1 MMMEGI
7 DLNDEARTYEPLG
20 STARNFV
27 DTSPEHNPNPPKDHR
42 NTVYFSFVVAGIG
55 FVLPYNSFI
64 IASDYW
70 IERFPSRTVELDLS
84 TTYIVVAF
92 ASVLLN
98 NVFMSIAPL
107 RIRIL
112 FGYLVALVTLS
123 FIALCEVAW
132 HVFSTQIAYNV
143 NLAAVSLVALGCTV
157 QQSSFYGFA
166 ALLPKKKF
174 TQALMTGE
182 SVAGLLVSSN
192 RVITKLLIEDDKI
205 STLIFFLLSIAYV
218 VCSYILHVITIDSP
232 YIRYHLKSCTKI
244 ILRPDE
250 EADGSSLYGVLNLE
264 NTPPV
269 TAQSHSAPTLSFSNP
284 VYELSNPTCG
294 GDINIESSLIR
305 SGESSMVSSRANSAV
320 TATLNQDSLSS
331 PTGNIS
337 GTAYKV
343 EHILAPGPPRLSNL
357 RRIKEGFNDRIK
369 VARSIFPYMIC
380 IALAYCVTLSLY
392 PGLESE
398 IISCNLRSWMPV
410 LLMFTFNAADVVG
423 KLLAAV
429 RYSWS
434 RRQLVLMSTLR
445 ALLIPLLLLCVAPRK
460 NPTIG
465 GELPAFM
472 FTIALGLSN
481 GLAGSL
487 PMMLAS
493 EKVSTPL
500 KEMTGNI
507 MTISYMSGLTVGSLM
522 GYVFENMLG
531 PPITFPCLQYP
542 FIPKNPDEIDT
553 TTIGS
558 TTLLSSSTTTQLITV
573 LSTLTATLVPQSSD
587 ISSMDHFTSTI
598 ASNMSLSTSTVN
610 VH

>member
-1 MMMEGI
+1 
-7 DLNDEARTYEPLG
+7 
-20 STARNFV
+20 
-27 DTSPEHNPNPPKDHR
+27 
-42 NTVYFSFVVAGIG
+42 
-55 FVLPYNSFI
+55 
-64 IASDYW
+64 
-70 IERFPSRTVELDLS
+70 
-84 TTYIVVAF
+84 
-92 ASVLLN
+92 
-98 NVFMSIAPL
+98 
-107 RIRIL
+107 
-112 FGYLVALVTLS
+112 
-123 FIALCEVAW
+123 
-132 HVFSTQIAYNV
+132 
-143 NLAAVSLVALGCTV
+143 
-157 QQSSFYGFA
+157 
-166 ALLPKKKF
+166 
-174 TQALMTGE
+174 
-182 SVAGLLVSSN
+182 
-192 RVITKLLIEDDKI
+192 
-205 STLIFFLLSIAYV
+205 LIFFLLSIAYV
-218 VCSYILHVITIDSP
+218 VCSYILHIITIDSP

-250 EADGSSLYGVLNLE
+250 EADGSSLYGVLNLD

-294 GDINIESSLIR
+294 ADINIESSLIR

-357 RRIKEGFNDRIK
+357 RRIKEGFDDRIK

-380 IALAYCVTLSLY
+380 IALAYCVTLCLY

-398 IISCNLRSWMPV
+398 IISCNLKSWMPV

-507 MTISYMSGLTVGSLM
+507 MTISYMSGLTVGSMM

-531 PPITFPCLQYP
+531 PPINSIIQCPQYP
-542 FIPKNPDEIDT
+542 FIPKHPDEIDT
-553 TTIGS
+553 TTIGT
-558 TTLLSSSTTTQLITV
+558 TTLLSSSTTSQVITV
-573 LSTLTATLVPQSSD
+573 LSTIAATLIPQQQTSD
-587 ISSMDHFTSTI
+587 ISSIDFTSTI
-598 ASNMSLSTSTVN
+598 PSNMSVSLSTSTVN

>member
-1 MMMEGI
+1 M
-7 DLNDEARTYEPLG
+7 
-20 STARNFV
+20 
-27 DTSPEHNPNPPKDHR
+27 
-42 NTVYFSFVVAGIG
+42 
-55 FVLPYNSFI
+55 
-64 IASDYW
+64 
-70 IERFPSRTVELDLS
+70 
-84 TTYIVVAF
+84 
-92 ASVLLN
+92 
-98 NVFMSIAPL
+98 
-107 RIRIL
+107 
-112 FGYLVALVTLS
+112 
-123 FIALCEVAW
+123 
-132 HVFSTQIAYNV
+132 
-143 NLAAVSLVALGCTV
+143 
-157 QQSSFYGFA
+157 
-166 ALLPKKKF
+166 
-174 TQALMTGE
+174 
-182 SVAGLLVSSN
+182 
-192 RVITKLLIEDDKI
+192 LIEDDKI

-218 VCSYILHVITIDSP
+218 VCSYILHIITIDSP

-294 GDINIESSLIR
+294 ADINIESSLIR

-357 RRIKEGFNDRIK
+357 RRIKEGFDDRIK

-380 IALAYCVTLSLY
+380 IALAYCVTLCLY

-398 IISCNLRSWMPV
+398 IISCNLKSWMPV
-410 LLMFTFNAADVVG
+410 LLMFTFNAADVIG

-429 RYSWS
+429 RYSWTK
-434 RRQLVLMSTLR
+434 RQLVLMSTLR

-507 MTISYMSGLTVGSLM
+507 MTISYMSGLTVGSMM

-531 PPITFPCLQYP
+531 PPIAFPCPQYP
-542 FIPKNPDEIDT
+542 FIPKHPDEIDT
-553 TTIGS
+553 TTIAS
-558 TTLLSSSTTTQLITV
+558 TTLLSTSTVTSTTQLITV
-573 LSTLTATLVPQSSD
+573 LSTLLVPQTSEIPSLD
-587 ISSMDHFTSTI
+587 ITSTI
-598 ASNMSLSTSTVN
+598 AANMTVSSTVN
-610 VH
+610 IH